1 MRLRGVTA
9 VFGVAFLGLAVS
21 QAGQAATAWERYAP
35 VLTPDGP
42 ITVRVA
48 RAGAKLKV
56 TATFPPSQKGVLS
69 IPGRGTKPLLSGVPA
84 VL

>member
-1 MRLRGVTA
+1 MLGVRPTSPGYKSFVVQPQLGDSAWARGSV
-9 VFGVAFLGLAVS
+9 
-21 QAGQAATAWERYAP
+21 P
-35 VLTPDGP
+35 TPDGP